1 MLIRIKQGAL
11 LISDAIS
18 MYCAL
23 FFTLLIRY
31 DLASIEKTW
40 GDHIGPFSAI
50 FLIWIIVFYIG
61 DLYRSSSFNFNTQTF
76 QTFLVTVG
84 IGGAIAMMLFYLF
97 GPFFELT
104 PKTNLLLVIALSG
117 AIGSMFR
124 LGLSRLYIARGGRN
138 RVLFIG
144 DPPIIFEISS
154 HLTTHPH
161 LGYDVISHFKT
172 TDGDDVFSF
181 VEKERVATV
190 VVQPSLEQDPKL
202 IRLMYR
208 LLSKEV
214 VVLDLISFYETIF
227 QKIPV
232 SELEERWFIENIP
245 IRRKFYDA
253 LKRVSDVVLSLFF
266 LAIFIAPMILIAI
279 AICVTSKGSAIY
291 KQERIGKSEEP
302 FTLYKFR
309 TMKIHQQGPLWT
321 VQNDVRLTPIG
332 KFLRFT
338 HLDELPQLFN
348 ILRGDISFVGPRPE
362 RKELVEQYKKLPHY
376 DIRHIIKPGLTGWPQ
391 ISFRPSA
398 SIEEA
403 LKKLEYDVYYIKNR
417 SIGLD
422 ILIALRTAKMLVFNH
437 E

>member
-1 MLIRIKQGAL
+1 MPIRIKQGAL
-11 LISDAIS
+11 LASDALS

-23 FFTLLIRY
+23 LLTLLIRY
-31 DLASIEKTW
+31 NVISIGKIW
-40 GDHIGPFSAI
+40 DDHFVPFSAI
-50 FLIWIIVFYIG
+50 FVIWIIVFYIG
-61 DLYRSSSFNFNTQTF
+61 DLYRSSSFNFNAQTF
-76 QTFLVTVG
+76 QTFLVAVG

-104 PKTNLLLVIALSG
+104 PKTNLLLVIVFSG
-117 AIGSMFR
+117 TIGSMFR
-124 LGLSRLYIARGGRN
+124 LGLSRAYITRGGRN

-144 DPPIIFEISS
+144 NPPIIFEISS
-154 HLTTHPH
+154 YITAHPH
-161 LGYDVISHFKT
+161 LGYDVVSHLT
-172 TDGDDVFSF
+172 TTEGDDVFSL
-181 VEKERVATV
+181 VEKERVTTV

-214 VVLDLISFYETIF
+214 AVVDLVSFYETIF

-232 SELEERWFIENIP
+232 AGLEERWFIENIP
-245 IRRKFYDA
+245 IRRKFYDT
-253 LKRVSDVVLSLFF
+253 LKRISDVILSLCF
-266 LAIFIAPMILIAI
+266 LVVCIIPMICIAI
-279 AICVTSKGSAIY
+279 AVRITSKGPAIY
-291 KQERIGKSEEP
+291 KQERVGKSEEL

-309 TMKIHQQGPLWT
+309 TMKVHQQGPLWT
-321 VQNDVRLTPIG
+321 LQNDTRLTPIG

-338 HLDELPQLFN
+338 HLDELPQLLN

-376 DIRHIIKPGLTGWPQ
+376 DIRHIIKPGLTGWAQ

-422 ILIALRTAKMLVFNH
+422 ILIALRTAKMLIFNH